1 MRKRVFLSRC
11 LAVMLMSSYLSGCT
25 GWRVESLSPAEVVER
40 QQPRELR
47 VQHGDGR
54 REVLYEPE
62 VRGDSLL
69 GRRNLHAKQPDRMLI
84 LSDVKEV
91 ATPHFSGGRTAA
103 LVAVV
108 AIVGVIVA
116 LKNFHF
122 GLGNFTPIGSE

>member
-1 MRKRVFLSRC
+1 MCKRVFLSRC

-40 QQPRELR
+40 QQPREVR
-47 VQHGDGR
+47 VEHSDGR
-54 REVLYEPE
+54 REVLYEPQ

-69 GRRNLHAKQPDRMLI
+69 GRRNWRAKQPDRMLI

-91 ATPHFSGGRTAA
+91 ATPHFSGARTAA
-103 LVAVV
+103 LVVVV

-116 LKNFHF
+116 LKNFH
-122 GLGNFTPIGSE
+122 LGSWNPIGSTP